1 MVKTVEM
8 SVKPVEKLAPMARKK
23 LEILLAI
30 RAEARSY
37 SMLGYTIIQDVEYL
51 QVTADNIKR
60 IANFRPGKV
69 MTSKEHKVS
78 RGKVVGYKSTLQCVF
93 AGSTSLFAIA
103 PAFASTI
110 SPVRNGEWL
119 NSLDPAVIAIAAL
132 TGLSFAACL
141 WAIHVTLGSK
151 NISVDWSRKLAHMEA
166 RLEKS
171 DAVLAAHP
179 GLVLVWE
186 DDFTALEN
194 GWGKPK
200 ILGGPAAMAS
210 LLSFSTSYASVERKE
225 GTAAHTPVGHL
236 LETLGDL
243 PLEDDAEEVKTL
255 REKVHDLRAHGIPFS
270 GAVVTLEGRAIEADG
285 RVAGSQVGLWLTDP
299 AARMAEDDGMMGK
312 IRERTI
318 DLHGALSFM
327 EKSAIPTWRR
337 DAELNLAWVNRAY
350 CEAVESNSPSEVL
363 RKQIELDPTAR
374 KIAQE
379 ASDAKKRISGQIL
392 VNISGERR
400 VLRIVETPMHSAGGA
415 ALGGI
420 ALDITD
426 LDRAQRDLNDHLEA
440 NRRILDE
447 IPSAVALFSVD
458 QSISYYN
465 RAFQD
470 LWSFDDADLAG
481 RPTHGE
487 ILDDLD
493 QSGKLPERGSNYKE
507 WRNSQLELYTG
518 DLAAPG
524 TGRDGGAPAELWNL
538 PDGRTIKV
546 TRERHTLGGVL
557 LVFEDVTENLKLET
571 KYNTQLK
578 VQHSTLNNLSEGVA
592 VFGGDGTL
600 RLHNEA
606 FRELWRLSKDFVS
619 AGPHVDKVAQMMA
632 HILPEGEDSMR
643 AIKNRIISMSPED
656 RRPIRNRELAL
667 RDGRTFSYSTEPLP
681 DGASL
686 VHFLDVTDSREREK
700 ELRER
705 NDILEAVGNM
715 KSKFA
720 DHVSRQLRTPL
731 ATIVGFTEMLESQMF
746 GVLNDRQKDYIADI
760 LTASYHLRDLIDDVI
775 DLTAIDAGQMS
786 LEIGEVNLRSLVESA
801 ATYAA
806 LKAEDTRV
814 NLKVE
819 CAKDIGIIEADEQRL
834 KQVLF
839 NLLSNAFAY
848 TGSGGQ
854 VSIGADRTA
863 DMARLWVAD
872 TGRGVSP
879 EDQAKAFDAFES
891 RGPSAGVGLGLSLV
905 ERFTKLHG
913 GWVRLESKPGEGT
926 RVTCHLPIMPVNKR
940 ANAAA
945 NLDNEPVSPA
955 HPTGTIMIT
964 PDGDATPTSETPKP
978 QGQSLNQPQVKK
990 TVSTTRRKTAKRK
1003 STTTPAPARRK
1014 TNTQVKKTSSS
1025 SKKPEELPPAK
1036 TEEKVE

>member
-1 MVKTVEM
+1 MAKPYHTFRRLKPRTGKPFVIDRRLLRTCHLLPFLLSHSALA
-8 SVKPVEKLAPMARKK
+8 SVAQVQTASSWISNLTP
-23 LEILLAI
+23 
-30 RAEARSY
+30 
-37 SMLGYTIIQDVEYL
+37 SM
-51 QVTADNIKR
+51 
-60 IANFRPGKV
+60 
-69 MTSKEHKVS
+69 
-78 RGKVVGYKSTLQCVF
+78 
-93 AGSTSLFAIA
+93 
-103 PAFASTI
+103 
-110 SPVRNGEWL
+110 
-119 NSLDPAVIAIAAL
+119 IAIAAL
-132 TGLSFAACL
+132 TGLSVAATL
-141 WAIHVTLGSK
+141 WAVRVTTASK
-151 NISVDWSRKLAHMEA
+151 TISSDWSRKLAQMETK
-166 RLEKS
+166 LEKS

-210 LLSFSTSYASVERKE
+210 LLSFSTGLVSEENDTISPEQ
-225 GTAAHTPVGHL
+225 TPVGHL
-236 LETLGDL
+236 LAMLGNL
-243 PLEDDAEEVKTL
+243 PLEDDTEDVKTL
-255 REKVHDLRAHGIPFS
+255 QEKVHELRAHGVPFS

-318 DLHGALSFM
+318 DLHGALSLM
-327 EKSAIPTWRR
+327 EKSALATWRR
-337 DAELNLAWVNRAY
+337 DADLNLAWVNRAY
-350 CEAVESNSPSEVL
+350 CEAVESNSPSEVI
-363 RKQIELDPTAR
+363 RKQIELDPAAR
-374 KIAQE
+374 KIAQDAAE
-379 ASDAKKRISGQIL
+379 ARKRTSGQIL
-392 VNISGERR
+392 VNIAGERR
-400 VLRIVETPMHSAGGA
+400 VLRIIETPMHSAGGA
-415 ALGGI
+415 ALGGM
-420 ALDITD
+420 ALDETE
-426 LDRAQRDLNDHLEA
+426 LDKTQRNLSDHLEA

-458 QSISYYN
+458 QTLSYYN
-465 RAFQD
+465 KAFQD
-470 LWSFDDADLAG
+470 LWGFDDADLTG

-493 QSGKLPERGSNYKE
+493 QSGKLQERGADYVE
-507 WRNSQLELYTG
+507 WRNTQLELYTG
-518 DLAAPG
+518 ELAAPG

-546 TRERHTLGGVL
+546 ARERHTLGGVL

-592 VFGGDGTL
+592 VFSSDGQL
-600 RLHNEA
+600 RLYNEA
-606 FRELWRLSKDFVS
+606 FRELWRLGKDFVDS
-619 AGPHVDKVAQMMA
+619 SPHVDKVANMMA
-632 HILPEGEDSMR
+632 HLLPQGEDSLG
-643 AIKNRIISMSPED
+643 AIKKRIISMSPVD
-656 RRPIRNRELAL
+656 RQPIRNRELAL

-786 LEIGEVNLRSLVESA
+786 LEIGEVNLRELVESA

-819 CAKDIGIIEADEQRL
+819 CAKEIGIIEADEQRL

-863 DMARLWVAD
+863 DMARVWVAD

-905 ERFTKLHG
+905 ERFIKLHG

-926 RVTCHLPIMPVNKR
+926 RVTCHLPITPADQLSQIQASTDKSSEKSAGISSQEPQEQPVK
-940 ANAAA
+940 
-945 NLDNEPVSPA
+945 
-955 HPTGTIMIT
+955 
-964 PDGDATPTSETPKP
+964 ET
-978 QGQSLNQPQVKK
+978 
-990 TVSTTRRKTAKRK
+990 A
-1003 STTTPAPARRK
+1003 TTTPASKTTRSRQTSRKARSS
-1014 TNTQVKKTSSS
+1014 TKKGPNATGKQGKA
-1025 SKKPEELPPAK
+1025 SKAK
-1036 TEEKVE
+1036 TEETVE